1 MKRLLFLLCIV
12 YPSYH
17 LQAQTIRLAT
27 YQYASNNRIDN
38 ISPLAGQL
46 EKETG
51 HKVEVKSYP
60 DIPAFIKAIQE
71 NQADVALISTFGY
84 FLLDASA
91 TKHSMV
97 PALTLAVPASAK
109 DNYKTAMLCRKE
121 TRVFQLADTR
131 TQAKHL
137 RAALVAPGST
147 SGNLVPRLAF
157 SGIGVNDMESSFAS
171 VEYSK
176 THDAA
181 IQFLFQR
188 KADIAAMG
196 YTEYEKLLRHDSASA
211 SKLRLVWLS
220 PEIPLGPVLLNKT
233 LSQKTSR
240 QVISCLLALEKT
252 NKAALE
258 SVKAGWSE
266 AKQATHYIRI
276 GASFYDPFRSML
288 GSKEALRE
296 LLGRFV
302 N

>member
-1 MKRLLFLLCIV
+1 MKRLLFLLCIA
-12 YPSYH
+12 YPYYQ

-27 YQYASNNRIDN
+27 YQYASNDRIAN
-38 ISPLAGQL
+38 ISPLAAQL

-51 HKVEVKSYP
+51 RKVAVKSYP
-60 DIPAFIKAIQE
+60 DIPSFITAIQQ
-71 NQADVALISTFGY
+71 NQVDIALISTFGY
-84 FLLDASA
+84 FLLDAAA
-91 TKHSMV
+91 TKHSMT
-97 PALTLAVPASAK
+97 PALTLAVPAKAK
-109 DNYKTAMLCRKE
+109 DNYKTALLCLKE
-121 TRVFQLADTR
+121 TPVQHLVDIRKK
-131 TQAKHL
+131 AKQL

-157 SGIGVNDMESSFAS
+157 SGVGINDMEASFAS

-196 YTEYEKLLRHDSASA
+196 YTEYEKLSTHDSASA

-220 PEIPLGPVLLNKT
+220 PEIPLGPVLLNKR
-233 LSQKTSR
+233 LSQNTIH
-240 QVISCLLALEKT
+240 QITSCLLALEQK
-252 NKAALE
+252 NNAALE

-276 GASFYDPFRSML
+276 DTPFYDPFRSML
-288 GSKEALRE
+288 GSKAVLQE
-296 LLGRFV
+296 LLSRFI